1 MEDQQGHDGISE
13 EVVHLPAPTAFPI
26 VLALGLTFALAG
38 LVTNVG
44 ISILGAVLIVAGCV
58 GWFRQVWPHAQH
70 IAVPVKVQKFHYST
84 IRTKVAHIQIDESHR
99 ARLPVHTPSVMAG
112 VKGGIAGGVAMIVP
126 ATLYSLIAYHSL
138 WYATNLLGGAG
149 VAGWSN
155 PTLSEITHFRLS
167 ALITAII
174 IHTAGSL
181 LIGLLYGAMLP
192 MLPRHPIL
200 LGGILAPVLW
210 TGVLHSAL
218 PLINPFLAD
227 RVDWRWFV
235 VSQVT
240 FGLVAGWVV
249 SKQIDIR
256 TEQFMPFSVRMGLE
270 TPGMMEEHHGE
281 DGPK

>member
-1 MEDQQGHDGISE
+1 MEDQHEHNVISD
-13 EVVHLPAPTAFPI
+13 EVVQLPAPTAFPI
-26 VLALGLTFALAG
+26 VLALGLTFAFAG

-44 ISILGAVLIVAGCV
+44 ISMLGGVLIVAGCV
-58 GWFRQVWPHAQH
+58 GWFRQVWPHAHH
-70 IAVPVKVQKFHYST
+70 IAVPVKVQKFRYAT
-84 IRTKVAHIQIDESHR
+84 VRTKVAHIEIDESHR
-99 ARLPVHTPSVMAG
+99 ARLPVRTPSVMAG
-112 VKGGIAGGVAMIVP
+112 VKGGIAGGVAMIIP
-126 ATLYSLIAYHSL
+126 ATLYSLIAFHSL
-138 WYATNLLGGAG
+138 WYSVNLLGGAG

-155 PTLSEITHFRLS
+155 PTLDEITHFRLS

-174 IHTAGSL
+174 IHAAGSL
-181 LIGLLYGAMLP
+181 LVGLLYGAMLP
-192 MLPRHPIL
+192 MMPKHPIL
-200 LGGILAPVLW
+200 LGGIIAPVLW

-227 RVDWRWFV
+227 RIEWRWFV

-256 TEQFMPFSVRMGLE
+256 TEQFMPFAVRMGLE
-270 TPGMMEEHHGE
+270 APGILEEHHRE

>member
-1 MEDQQGHDGISE
+1 MEQQQGHNGVSD
-13 EVVHLPAPTAFPI
+13 EVVQLPAPTAFPI

-38 LVTNVG
+38 LVTNMG

-58 GWFRQVWPHAQH
+58 GWFRQVWPHAHH
-70 IAVPVKVQKFHYST
+70 IAVPVRVQKFHFAT
-84 IRTKVAHIQIDESHR
+84 VRTKVAHIQIDESHR

-112 VKGGIAGGVAMIVP
+112 VKGGIAGGAAMIVP

-138 WYATNLLGGAG
+138 WYSVNLLGGAG
-149 VAGWSN
+149 VAGWTN
-155 PTLSEITHFRLS
+155 PTLAEITHFRLG
-167 ALITAII
+167 AFLTAIV
-174 IHTAGSL
+174 IHAVGSV

-200 LGGILAPVLW
+200 LGGIIAPVLW
-210 TGVLHSAL
+210 TGVIHSAL
-218 PLINPFLAD
+218 PLINPFLAE
-227 RVDWRWFV
+227 RIDWVWFV

-256 TEQFMPFSVRMGLE
+256 TEQFMPFAVRMGLE

-281 DGPK
+281 DGKK

>member
-1 MEDQQGHDGISE
+1 MEDQQGHNGISE
-13 EVVHLPAPTAFPI
+13 EVVQLPAPTAFPI
-26 VLALGLTFALAG
+26 VLALGLTFAFAG

-44 ISILGAVLIVAGCV
+44 ISVLGGVLIVAGCV
-58 GWFRQVWPHAQH
+58 GWFRQVWPHAHH
-70 IAVPVKVQKFHYST
+70 IAVPVKVQKFRYAT
-84 IRTKVAHIQIDESHR
+84 VRTKVAHIAIDESHR

-126 ATLYSLIAYHSL
+126 ATLYSLIAFHSL
-138 WYATNLLGGAG
+138 WYSVNLLGGAG
-149 VAGWSN
+149 VASWTN
-155 PTLSEITHFRLS
+155 PTLAEITHFRLS

-174 IHTAGSL
+174 IHAAGSL
-181 LIGLLYGAMLP
+181 LVGLLYGAMLP
-192 MLPRHPIL
+192 MLPKHPIL
-200 LGGILAPVLW
+200 LGGIIAPVLW

-227 RVDWRWFV
+227 RIDWRWFV

-270 TPGMMEEHHGE
+270 TPGMMEEHHRE

>member
-1 MEDQQGHDGISE
+1 MEDQHEHNVISD
-13 EVVHLPAPTAFPI
+13 EVVQLPAPTAFPI
-26 VLALGLTFALAG
+26 VLALGLTFAFAG

-44 ISILGAVLIVAGCV
+44 ISMLGGVLIVAGCV
-58 GWFRQVWPHAQH
+58 GWFRQVWPHAHH
-70 IAVPVKVQKFHYST
+70 IAVPVKVQKFRYAT
-84 IRTKVAHIQIDESHR
+84 VRTKVAHIEIDESHR
-99 ARLPVHTPSVMAG
+99 ARLPVQTPSVMAG
-112 VKGGIAGGVAMIVP
+112 VKGGIAGGVAMIIP
-126 ATLYSLIAYHSL
+126 ATLYSLIAFHSL
-138 WYATNLLGGAG
+138 WYSVNLLGGAG

-155 PTLSEITHFRLS
+155 PTLDEITHFRLS

-174 IHTAGSL
+174 IHAAGSL
-181 LIGLLYGAMLP
+181 LVGLLYGAMLP
-192 MLPRHPIL
+192 MMPKHPIL
-200 LGGILAPVLW
+200 LGGIIAPVLW

-227 RVDWRWFV
+227 RIEWRWFV

-256 TEQFMPFSVRMGLE
+256 TEQFMPFAVRMGLE
-270 TPGMMEEHHGE
+270 APGILEEHHRE